1 MYKLKS
7 GVDPG
12 QDHWEAGGTVG
23 LELGT
28 VSLRQELRPSKA
40 WKGCNWGQWMRKSRC
55 FLCSRVFSW
64 LREGTLWTEGDSKSG
79 FGVTAWR
86 VLGRELWPWEGWGLC
101 VR

>member
-1 MYKLKS
+1 MYKLEP

-40 WKGCNWGQWMRKSRC
+40 QMGCNWGQWMIKSRC
-55 FLCSRVFSW
+55 FFCSRVFS
-64 LREGTLWTEGDSKSG
+64 
-79 FGVTAWR
+79 
-86 VLGRELWPWEGWGLC
+86 
-101 VR
+101 